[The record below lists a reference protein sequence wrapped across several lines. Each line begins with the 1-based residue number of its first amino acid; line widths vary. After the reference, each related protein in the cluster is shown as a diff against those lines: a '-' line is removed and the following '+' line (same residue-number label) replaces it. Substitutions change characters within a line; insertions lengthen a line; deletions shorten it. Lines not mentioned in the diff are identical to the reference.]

1 MKKTDIEGQV
11 KILMGLFKV
20 SNFNLVISKGKKI
33 LKKNPEYL
41 ILYNII
47 GSAYLNIGRYGLAK
61 ELFVKANKMSPGNIA
76 VMNNLANTYKNLDQI
91 TLAENLYTKIIN
103 KNPNYVNAYI
113 NFGNLKRDMNDF
125 NAALELYEKANK
137 INDKI
142 PVVQYSLA
150 LAYQGIGDFK
160 KAVKHAQ
167 EVLLLDPKFTKADLL
182 ISQSNKYTKD
192 DNHYKSMNKKAL
204 NLELNLDQKSN
215 LYYGLAKANE
225 DIGNIKASFEN
236 FEKANKIIRSLINFN
251 IQDEIKLFDSI
262 KKEFDNINLKKLNK
276 AIDNEKKII
285 FILGMPR
292 SGTTLVEQ
300 IISSHSKVFGGG
312 ELPFMSK
319 IIEKNILQDTEI
331 SSDKLN
337 ILINNDHSLNEV
349 KMEYN
354 NLLRKFDYKED
365 FITDKAPLNFRWIGF
380 IKILFPNSKIIHC
393 TRNAK
398 DNCLSLYK
406 NFFEGGLN
414 FTYNQRELGSYYN
427 LYLDLMNYWKRL
439 FPDSIFDVKY
449 EQVLDK
455 QELKSKEI
463 INFCGL
469 EWESECLK
477 FYENKTPIKTMST
490 AQARKPIYSTSVN
503 SFEKYSSFLSE
514 LNNII

>member
-1 MKKTDIEGQV
+1 MNIDSEI
-11 KILMGLFKV
+11 KILMNL
-20 SNFNLVISKGKKI
+20 FNLSNYNLVVSKGKKI

-47 GSAYLNIGRYGLAK
+47 GSAYLNMGRYGLAK
-61 ELFVKANKMSPGNIA
+61 ELFFKANNMSPGNMA
-76 VMNNLANTYKNLDQI
+76 VMNNLANAYKNLDQI
-91 TLAENLYTKIIN
+91 DLAEDLYKKIIN
-103 KNPNYVNAYI
+103 KKPDYVNAYI

-125 NAALELYEKANK
+125 NAALELYKKAYE

-150 LAYQGIGDFK
+150 LAYQGIGNFK
-160 KAVKHAQ
+160 KAVEHAQ
-167 EVLLLDPKFTKADLL
+167 KVLLLDPKFTKADLL

-192 DNHYKSMNKKAL
+192 DYHYKSMNEKAQ
-204 NLELNLDQKSN
+204 NLELNSDQKSN

-225 DIGNIKASFEN
+225 DIGNIKTSFEN
-236 FEKANKIIRSLINFN
+236 FEKANIIIRSLINFN
-251 IQDEIKLFDSI
+251 IQDEIKLFNSI
-262 KKEFDNINLKKLNK
+262 KKEFNGIDLKRFDKEV
-276 AIDNEKKII
+276 DNEKKII

-312 ELPFMSK
+312 ELPFISK

-331 SSDKLN
+331 SSDKFN
-337 ILINNDHSLNEV
+337 ILINNNQSIDDM
-349 KMEYN
+349 KMEYT
-354 NLLRKFDYKED
+354 NLLKKFDYKED

-414 FTYNQRELGSYYN
+414 FTYNQKELGSYYN
-427 LYLDLMNYWKRL
+427 LYLDLMNYWKKL
-439 FPDSIFDVKY
+439 FPDSIYNIKY
-449 EQVLDK
+449 EQILDK

-469 EWESECLK
+469 DWESQCLK

-490 AQARKPIYSTSVN
+490 AQARKPLYGTSVN
-503 SFEKYSSFLSE
+503 SFEKYSSYLSE
-514 LNNII
+514 LNKII